1 MSSWVSKFCWS
12 GFMQQV
18 QQFPP
23 ALWLLNFRVQK
34 LVRAEVLLLGNCK
47 LVISISS
54 PRRNRNMIK
63 QIKMYSY
70 QAAVQQGWYLA
81 DETSASMPPTVLCP
95 LSSRPYSASPG
106 TCVGSGGARG
116 ARQTYDQF
124 CWPLKTPLTTLPSA
138 SLAAGQLVMCDG
150 QNTVESINSLTHSQ
164 RLHSYLFE
172 TFRFARFAQCANQ
185 SRFILIFPGWFCFFG
200 FLYHNSCWVFTC
212 SCISSFRYIMCC
224 NPLFFSS

>member
-1 MSSWVSKFCWS
+1 MISCRRDVC
-12 GFMQQV
+12 
-18 QQFPP
+18 
-23 ALWLLNFRVQK
+23 LNV
-34 LVRAEVLLLGNCK
+34 
-47 LVISISS
+47 
-54 PRRNRNMIK
+54 
-63 QIKMYSY
+63 
-70 QAAVQQGWYLA
+70 
-81 DETSASMPPTVLCP
+81 PPTVLCP

-116 ARQTYDQF
+116 ARQTCDQF

-185 SRFILIFPGWFCFFG
+185 SRFILIFPGWFCCFG

-224 NPLFFSS
+224 NPPFFSS